1 MNKKL
6 LISSIVALL
15 LLGSTANAKSTTEK
29 ATIAQSTKSSI
40 KKENQKQE
48 KTVNETP
55 KEIGNGFNQ
64 TLEAINA
71 LKEKN
76 LKKAKKLLK
85 SATENFSIALK
96 TDPKLDIVPFA
107 QEINVHEFLGNSAMV
122 KKALTLANTLILNY
136 DTQSA
141 RAVMMPLQDEMIVTT
156 DAIPMKL
163 YPIATENAL
172 KALED
177 GKQKEALDILELSL
191 NTIVSKVVLVPL
203 PLLVAEDLV
212 ITASTLDKVKK
223 EDALGLLNLAQDELK
238 KAVFLGYTKKYTSVY
253 KDLDEEIDALKKE
266 IKGKNVVEKLYDKL
280 KESFNSLIGQ
290 SREVSSNDKSHK

>member
-48 KTVNETP
+48 KTVNEAP
-55 KEIGNGFNQ
+55 KEIRNGFNQ

-107 QEINVHEFLGNSAMV
+107 QKINVHEFLGNSAMV
-122 KKALTLANTLILNY
+122 QKALTLANTLILNY

-212 ITASTLDKVKK
+212 ITASALDKVKK

-238 KAVFLGYTKKYTSVY
+238 KAVFLGYTKKYTSGY
-253 KDLDEEIDALKKE
+253 KDLDEEIEAIKKE

>member
-107 QEINVHEFLGNSAMV
+107 QEINVHEFLGNSTMV
-122 KKALTLANTLILNY
+122 QKALTLANTLILNY

-212 ITASTLDKVKK
+212 ITASALDKVKK

-238 KAVFLGYTKKYTSVY
+238 KAVFLGYTKKYTSGY
-253 KDLDEEIDALKKE
+253 KDLDEEIEAIKKE

>member
-212 ITASTLDKVKK
+212 ITASALDKVKK

>member
-212 ITASTLDKVKK
+212 ITASALDKVKK

-238 KAVFLGYTKKYTSVY
+238 KAVFLGYTKKHTSVY
-253 KDLDEEIDALKKE
+253 KALDEEIEALKKE